1 MSNSTDEV
9 TVNHN
14 LLKIG
19 NRVLKIGCRVLTPL
33 PTMYEVTVVQTTGGT
48 ITATPTSGPYGTVV
62 TLSQTPDSSYNFD
75 NFTVNG
81 ESIIGNTF
89 ILEDDV
95 TVSASYTEKPYV
107 PDIYATTGNAHV
119 VSQISSGTHEASIL
133 PSLVGYRRYDVL
145 KMNVRA
151 QKQNYRG
158 QMFLEL
164 GTDQRQQGE
173 FPYNLN
179 NANRFIMPFI
189 ITQYGSTGTYIGPYC
204 VCRGC
209 GPFSGVSGISS
220 GTVKFGSGVGNK
232 TIYYD
237 PNLDC
242 QSSHALKLLF
252 DTQTGVMK
260 VYWDGVYKGQGTV
273 SNPTKL
279 KFGVVYTA
287 DFGDMYVTNIERAL
301 IETDHDA
308 TRW

>member
-1 MSNSTDEV
+1 MSNST
-9 TVNHN
+9 NHN

-19 NRVLKIGCRVLTPL
+19 NRVLKIGGRVLTP
-33 PTMYEVTVVQTTGGT
+33 PPPKVYTVTIIQPTGGT
-48 ITATPTSGPYGTVV
+48 ITALPISGIYGTVI

-81 ESIIGNTF
+81 DAIVGNTF
-89 ILEDDV
+89 VLEEDV
-95 TVSASYTEKPYV
+95 IVSASYTEKPYV

-119 VSQISSGTHEASIL
+119 VSQISSGTHEAGIL
-133 PSLVGYRRYDVL
+133 PSLIGDRRYDVL

-151 QKQNYRG
+151 QKQNSRG
-158 QMFLEL
+158 QMFMEF
-164 GTDQRQQGE
+164 GTDNRSQGE
-173 FPYNLN
+173 FPRNLN

-189 ITQYGSTGTYIGPYC
+189 ITSYGSGSTYIGPYC

-209 GPFSGVSGISS
+209 GPFTGEAGISS
-220 GTVKFGSGVGNK
+220 GTVNFGTGVGSK

-237 PNLDC
+237 PSLSC
-242 QSSHALKLLF
+242 QTNHSLKLIF
-252 DTQTGVMK
+252 DTQTGSMR

-273 SNPTKL
+273 SNPAKL
-279 KFGVVYTA
+279 KFGVAYTA
-287 DFGDMYVTNIERAL
+287 DFGDLYVTNIERAL

>member
-1 MSNSTDEV
+1 MSNST
-9 TVNHN
+9 NAN
-14 LLKIG
+14 ILKIS
-19 NRVLKIGCRVLTPL
+19 NRVLKIGGRVLTPPP
-33 PTMYEVTVVQTTGGT
+33 PTVYTVTVVQTTGGT
-48 ITATPTSGPYGTVV
+48 ITATPSSGIYGTVI

-75 NFTVNG
+75 NFTLNG
-81 ESIIGNTF
+81 DPIVGNTF
-89 ILEDDV
+89 VLEEDV
-95 TVSASYTEKPYV
+95 IVSASYTEKPYV

-119 VSQISSGTHEASIL
+119 VSQISSGTHEAGIL
-133 PSLVGYRRYDVL
+133 PSITGSRRYDVL

-179 NANRFIMPFI
+179 NSNRFIMPFI
-189 ITQYGSTGTYIGPYC
+189 ITSYGSRSSYIGPYC

-209 GPFSGVSGISS
+209 GPFTGEAGISS
-220 GTVKFGSGVGNK
+220 GTVNFGTGVGNK
-232 TIYYD
+232 TVYYD
-237 PNLDC
+237 PGLNC
-242 QSSHALKLLF
+242 ESYHSLKLIF
-252 DTQTGVMK
+252 DTQTGSMR

-273 SNPTKL
+273 SNPGKL
-279 KFGVVYTA
+279 RFGVVYTA